1 MNVCATPSRKNATAA
16 GTIIIALILLIGL
29 PVAGALTAGESI
41 DRYLEFPPLTRY
53 VKHKIFSWPI
63 AASITL
69 FVMAVIGP
77 IVVRVLRTQHS
88 VSGNPVPRT
97 AFPWWGW
104 VGMVWLAIAWVL
116 AWNRFDWFVP
126 LQHHTFMPL
135 WLGYIVIVNA
145 LTFTRGGRCLI
156 IDRPVH
162 LFLLFVVS
170 AIFWWYFEFLNRFVQ
185 NWYYAGIG
193 EFSTGE
199 YILFGT
205 LSFSTVLPAVVS
217 TRDLL
222 ATFPRLG
229 AGLDQYVR
237 TNLANSCFLPSV
249 VLIVSAIALAN
260 IGRWPDYLFPMVW
273 VAPLLVLTSLQA
285 LRGEPHIFQ
294 TLASGNWQPIWLAAL
309 AALTCGFF
317 WEMWNFGS
325 LAHWEYTVPFV
336 QRYPLFE
343 MPLLGYAGYLPFGI
357 GCIAIANC
365 VPTARTDPGP
375 DKRY

>member
-1 MNVCATPSRKNATAA
+1 MNTCATPSWKNATSP
-16 GTIIIALILLIGL
+16 GTIVIALILLIGL
-29 PVAGALTAGESI
+29 PVAGVLTTGESI
-41 DRYLEFPPLTRY
+41 GRYLEFPPLTRY
-53 VKHKIFSWPI
+53 VKHETFSWPI
-63 AASITL
+63 AASMAL
-69 FVMAVIGP
+69 FIMVVIGP
-77 IVVRVLRTQHS
+77 IVIRVLRSQRS
-88 VSGNPVPRT
+88 VTVTPVSRWPL
-97 AFPWWGW
+97 PWWGW
-104 VGMVWLAIAWVL
+104 MGMVWLTVAWVL
-116 AWNRFDWFVP
+116 AWNRFDWFEP
-126 LQHHTFMPL
+126 LQRHTFTPL

-145 LTFTRGGRCLI
+145 LTFTRGGKCLI
-156 IDRPVH
+156 TDRPVH
-162 LFLLFVVS
+162 LFLLLVVS
-170 AIFWWYFEFLNRFVQ
+170 AVFWWYFEFLNRFVQ

-199 YILFGT
+199 YVLFGT
-205 LSFSTVLPAVVS
+205 LSFSTVLPAIVS

-222 ATFPRLG
+222 ATFPRLA

-237 TNLANSCFLPSV
+237 ANFINSCFFPSL

-294 TLASGNWQPIWLAAL
+294 TLVNGNWQPIWLPAL

-325 LAHWEYTVPFV
+325 LAHWEYAVPFV
-336 QRYPLFE
+336 QRYQLFE

-365 VPTARTDPGP
+365 VPTAITDSGI
-375 DKRY
+375 DKHY